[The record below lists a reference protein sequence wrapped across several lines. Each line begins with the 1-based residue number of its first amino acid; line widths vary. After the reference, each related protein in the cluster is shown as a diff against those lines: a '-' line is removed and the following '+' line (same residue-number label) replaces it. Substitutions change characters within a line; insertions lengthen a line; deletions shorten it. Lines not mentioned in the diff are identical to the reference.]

1 MSSDEKKVVKLD
13 EEKHPTHHHQE
24 SIKPNEKEEE
34 IGLLSKPMSKIVKVP
49 TNPKIFSPKK
59 AFVGTDRSSK
69 SAKSSDP

>member
-13 EEKHPTHHHQE
+13 EEKGEQK

-69 SAKSSDP
+69 SAKSSDL